1 MKRKVRIG
9 IARNLFD
16 KEGKFSVPGPG
27 LELID
32 KIGNAEWEMIPKAL
46 PHITAEQLQGFDT
59 AVFPLSKL
67 TREGLIG
74 NDQLISFHCNSV
86 GFDMVDVSAL
96 TEAGV
101 VLCNTPKAVRRPM
114 ASSIIA
120 FILALSLRL
129 LQKDKMAREGRW
141 SEKTPYFGVGLTG
154 KTLGSIGVGGIG
166 HDMFRLAKPF
176 GMRHIAFDPY
186 VNRKD
191 LTDVEVD
198 MIDLDTLLSESDFLN
213 VSCPLNEATY
223 HLIGENEFR
232 KMKKTAYIINT
243 SRGSVIDEPSLTK
256 ALQEKWISGAAIDV
270 FEQEPTPDDNP
281 LLKLDNIIVAP
292 HYIGGTDEMSRD
304 KWEENVNQ
312 IRSIIDGEA
321 PEALV
326 NREVWGKPNFQAKL
340 KKFHE
345 AVR

>member
-1 MKRKVRIG
+1 MRRKVSIG

-27 LELID
+27 LKLID
-32 KIGNAEWEMIPKAL
+32 EIGNAEWEMIPETL
-46 PHITAEQLQGFDT
+46 PQITAEQIRGFDMV
-59 AVFPLSKL
+59 VFPLSKL
-67 TREGLIG
+67 TRESLIG
-74 NDQLISFHCNSV
+74 NNQLISFHCNSV
-86 GFDMVDVSAL
+86 GFDLVDVPAL

-129 LQKDKMAREGRW
+129 PQKDKMAREGRW
-141 SEKTPYFGVGLTG
+141 SEKTTYFGVGLVG

-166 HDMFRLAKPF
+166 HDMFRLAKAF
-176 GMRHIAFDPY
+176 GMKHIAFDPY
-186 VNRKD
+186 VNQQD
-191 LTDVEVD
+191 LTDVDVALV
-198 MIDLDTLLSESDFLN
+198 DLDTLLSESDFLN
-213 VSCPLNEATY
+213 ISCPLNEATY
-223 HLIGENEFR
+223 HIVGGPELS
-232 KMKKTAYIINT
+232 KMKKTAFLINT
-243 SRGSVIDEPSLTK
+243 SRGSVIDEAALAK

-304 KWEENVNQ
+304 KWAENVRQ
-312 IRSIIDGEA
+312 IISVIKGEA
-321 PEALV
+321 PEAFV
-326 NREVWGKPNFQAKL
+326 NREVWDKPDFQAKL

>member
-1 MKRKVRIG
+1 MKRKIRIG

-32 KIGNAEWEMIPKAL
+32 EIGNAEWEMIPEAL
-46 PHITAEQLQGFDT
+46 PQITAEQLQGFDM

-67 TREGLIG
+67 TREGLTG

-86 GFDMVDVSAL
+86 GFDLVDVTAL

-176 GMRHIAFDPY
+176 GMRHVAFDPY
-186 VNRKD
+186 VNQND
-191 LTDVEVD
+191 LADVEVD
-198 MIDLDTLLSESDFLN
+198 LVDLDTLLSESDFLN

-232 KMKKTAYIINT
+232 KMKKTAYFINT
-243 SRGSVIDEPSLTK
+243 SRGSVIDEPALTK

-292 HYIGGTDEMSRD
+292 HYIGGTDEMSTD
-304 KWEENVNQ
+304 KWEENINQ
-312 IRSIIDGEA
+312 IRSLIKGEA
-321 PEALV
+321 PGAFV
-326 NREVWGKPNFQAKL
+326 NREVWDKPYFQAKL

-345 AVR
+345 VVR